1 MVSAQHF
8 ERVNQSE
15 RGVSEGERERQG
27 ERGETERE
35 TEEEKTASAA
45 ALQWNTLLCLREA
58 ERALSLSRS
67 TPTDQRAL
75 SVPGAHCSGSKTG
88 NMKVS
93 LPPVM
98 CR

>member
-35 TEEEKTASAA
+35 TEEGEEEKTASAA
-45 ALQWNTLLCLREA
+45 SLQWNTLLCLREA
-58 ERALSLSRS
+58 ERALSLC
-67 TPTDQRAL
+67 L
-75 SVPGAHCSGSKTG
+75 GVPRPIGAC
-88 NMKVS
+88 
-93 LPPVM
+93 
-98 CR
+98 